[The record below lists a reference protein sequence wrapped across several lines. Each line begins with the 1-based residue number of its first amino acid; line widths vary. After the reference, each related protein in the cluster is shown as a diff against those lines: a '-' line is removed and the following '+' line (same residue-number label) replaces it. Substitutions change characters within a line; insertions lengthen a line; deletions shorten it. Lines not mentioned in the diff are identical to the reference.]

1 MGSENL
7 KSNKITGINDV
18 SGKEIDSRKKAK
30 PTCNETKKKKKS
42 NPLPLRDIK
51 NIFSDE
57 HKIKFIP

>member
-30 PTCNETKKKKKS
+30 PTCNETKKKKK
-42 NPLPLRDIK
+42 IK
-51 NIFSDE
+51 SIA
-57 HKIKFIP
+57 IKRY